1 MGTKSKNN
9 DDDDISN
16 GESNSKGN
24 DTSLIVNVND
34 TQSEID
40 EHEESNYS
48 ESEIQE
54 SSSPKKE
61 SPSKKPAS
69 RNGNATK
76 KRFACF
82 TKYEPTFRLLTPTF
96 TCYFST
102 RKPKE
107 PKKECSK
114 GKPPF
119 LLPLSC

>member
-16 GESNSKGN
+16 GESNNKGN

-40 EHEESNYS
+40 EPEESNYS

-69 RNGNATK
+69 RNGTATK
-76 KRFACF
+76 KRFACLRQIGF
-82 TKYEPTFRLLTPTF
+82 FVYLLLSF
-96 TCYFST
+96 Y
-102 RKPKE
+102 
-107 PKKECSK
+107 
-114 GKPPF
+114 
-119 LLPLSC
+119 LLF